1 MTLDRDQIDQ
11 RKRVVVQQGAD
22 HVHEEHVVQN
32 VNLEY
37 REALYKVSQ
46 FIWLLFG
53 ALEALIGIR
62 VILMLIGANPA
73 SWFAAFVY
81 QLSSLFLWPF
91 SNLVANPAFGNNV
104 LEITSLIAMIVY
116 PLIGWA
122 IVRLIWVLFYRTPTS
137 QVTTYDRE
145 THIH

>member
-1 MTLDRDQIDQ
+1 MTLDRDQIDR
-11 RKRVVVQQGAD
+11 RKRVVVHQSGD

-32 VNLEY
+32 TNLEY

-62 VILMLIGANPA
+62 VILLLIGANPG
-73 SWFAAFVY
+73 SAFTMLVY
-81 QLSSLFLWPF
+81 QLSDLFLWPF
-91 SNLVANPAFGNNV
+91 RTIVGNPAFQNHV
-104 LEITSLIAMIVY
+104 LEITSIIAMIVY

-122 IVRLIWVLFYRTPTS
+122 LVRLVWVLFYRAPTS
-137 QVTTYDRE
+137 EVTTYDRE
-145 THIH
+145 TH